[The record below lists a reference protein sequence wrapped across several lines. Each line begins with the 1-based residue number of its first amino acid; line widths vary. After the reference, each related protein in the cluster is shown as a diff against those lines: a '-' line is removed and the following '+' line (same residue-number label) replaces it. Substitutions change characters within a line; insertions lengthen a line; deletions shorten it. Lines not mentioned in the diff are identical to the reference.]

1 MAFAKNI
8 SLNSVFGITPFEHSS
23 SSSSLL
29 WSLLL
34 VMSFSAFGINDFIPL
49 ILNMILSFLILG
61 MLFYI
66 FKKFQMSGFSILI
79 SLLTVII
86 ITPLTLNVFTGMEH
100 ILHALFAI
108 PFIFLSVHFL
118 INQKKNMSASNKICF
133 YLYALSALTASVRYE
148 SLLLIIIISVLHLFQ
163 KKYYTAFFIVI
174 SGIIPLTIFGLISLK
189 TGGSFLPNSVLL
201 KAFTQDSSTFI
212 SGLSAKNDLLV
223 YLQMNRKILF
233 LLVLSVFMF
242 LLQVKLQGNFMSEIP
257 LLLLIVIVLISVQ
270 KIFFSLSFFRYDTY
284 LVITAV
290 SVNAVAVN
298 NYITEGFGLNLKNS
312 LNFYKN
318 LFIAG
323 SVIYS
328 AFLVY
333 KVSENT
339 KIPAASRNI
348 YEQQYQMS
356 EFIKKYYPAD
366 EIALNDIGVVN
377 YYNDIYCTDL
387 IGIGNNGITSERLS
401 SVLDKNRIGE
411 ITESGKVKIAILY
424 DSWFVKSGGL
434 PDNWYKAG
442 EWTIQDNFICGD
454 DKVTFYAVETNEKER
469 LITNLKLYSEEL
481 PFSVIQTGAYREE

>member
-1 MAFAKNI
+1 
-8 SLNSVFGITPFEHSS
+8 
-23 SSSSLL
+23 
-29 WSLLL
+29 
-34 VMSFSAFGINDFIPL
+34 
-49 ILNMILSFLILG
+49 
-61 MLFYI
+61 
-66 FKKFQMSGFSILI
+66 
-79 SLLTVII
+79 
-86 ITPLTLNVFTGMEH
+86 
-100 ILHALFAI
+100 
-108 PFIFLSVHFL
+108 
-118 INQKKNMSASNKICF
+118 
-133 YLYALSALTASVRYE
+133 
-148 SLLLIIIISVLHLFQ
+148 
-163 KKYYTAFFIVI
+163 
-174 SGIIPLTIFGLISLK
+174 
-189 TGGSFLPNSVLL
+189 
-201 KAFTQDSSTFI
+201 
-212 SGLSAKNDLLV
+212 
-223 YLQMNRKILF
+223 
-233 LLVLSVFMF
+233 MF